1 MVTAPSQF
9 MKKGSGGVGEF
20 RYLRL
25 MSERKERC
33 LLRPLRQKMDE
44 KVPTQGGITP
54 ERFLV
59 NIQTFS

>member
-44 KVPTQGGITP
+44 KVPTQGGIT
-54 ERFLV
+54 
-59 NIQTFS
+59 